1 MKTIYPLVALF
12 SAALVAAGPIPRD
25 VNLDTRSDDLVHTAN
40 QARTEPVAEPAPAPA
55 PAPAA
60 APAMDK
66 AGEYISLDYKLLLT
80 SE

>member
-25 VNLDTRSDDLVHTAN
+25 VNVDTRSDNLVHTAN
-40 QARTEPVAEPAPAPA
+40 QARTEPVAEPVPAPA
-55 PAPAA
+55 PAP
-60 APAMDK
+60 PMDK
-66 AGEYISLDYKLLLT
+66 AGGYISLDYKYLLT